1 MLKIRVIPTLLW
13 KDLGLVKG
21 VGFDSWR
28 RVGPVLPAIKV
39 YNARQVDELILLDIT
54 ATLGQKEPDFDA
66 ISEFA
71 ASCFVPLTVGGGIK
85 TLAHAKCLLRSGADK
100 VCINTAAYGDPDLTQ
115 KISNYFGA
123 QCVVVGI
130 DAKKNSAGKY
140 TCYSHC
146 GQRDTGIEVDAWAKN
161 MEAKG
166 AGEILITSI
175 DHDGALKGYDL
186 NLIRLVSSSVNLI
199 LCLLFLATA
208 LIHRP
213 ADPYYL
219 YPSIP
224 LLAIAAAFFLT
235 RLLNTPRLNG
245 HAKFIK
251 TLVISKS
258 SLEGS
263 QFPLG

>member
-186 NLIRLVSSSVNLI
+186 NLIRLVSSSVNLPVI
-199 LCLLFLATA
+199 ASGGAAEGEDFYSA
-208 LIHRP
+208 IHRGG
-213 ADPYYL
+213 A
-219 YPSIP
+219 S
-224 LLAIAAAFFLT
+224 AVAAASIFHFT
-235 RLLNTPRLNG
+235 EKTP
-245 HAKFIK
+245 
-251 TLVISKS
+251 LVIKKY
-258 SLEGS
+258 LHEKGIPVRG
-263 QFPLG
+263 FKL